1 MSCRR
6 VILPVTLAVYLSACV
21 EMVTMNEV
29 MDAGPCLDPYCQP
42 LDSDRLTLMQ
52 GLRLFAWM
60 RTQAPTVG
68 MLETTL
74 SLMPASNWMWKSRA
88 MRVRIQIWNWTL
100 SLKRCS
106 A

>member
-42 LDSDRLTLMQ
+42 LDSGPPLPLDAGPPIVRLDANPGTDGGHVQDDAELDA
-52 GLRLFAWM
+52 GFELDVDIEGDAVLHA
-60 RTQAPTVG
+60 
-68 MLETTL
+68 L
-74 SLMPASNWMWKSRA
+74 
-88 MRVRIQIWNWTL
+88 
-100 SLKRCS
+100 
-106 A
+106 